1 MDKKTHKLAWAS
13 TVLVTAGCIG
23 LLQVHGIRFWTVQIG
38 PIGWAWSV
46 LLELAALWL
55 WWRRSVAMRSLG
67 LLASVL
73 LLAGPLYQVGSPLI
87 EDLMLAE
94 HTDRSRDR
102 LVPMLESEIATLERQ
117 LAAYTANSKHRAG
130 WLPSIEET
138 AARLSTTRARLAD
151 LYVQPPAATEEQT
164 AQRAGVIAMQLVAL
178 VLFQVTAVLGIT
190 AMAQVHE
197 RGVTKLCPV
206 KPRAERSAP
215 KRARRARQARP
226 ATTKVPAAA
235 KTGEST
241 RGAPLSGSVLPGR
254 FYPSSRQDGP
264 A

>member
-1 MDKKTHKLAWAS
+1 MDKKTHKLARAS

-23 LLQVHGIRFWTVQIG
+23 LLQVHGIRFWSVQIG
-38 PIGWAWSV
+38 PIGWAWSA

-87 EDLMLAE
+87 EDLVLAT

-102 LVPMLESEIATLERQ
+102 LVPMLESEIAMLERQ

-138 AARLSTTRARLAD
+138 AARLSTSRARLAD
-151 LYVQPPAATEEQT
+151 LYVQPPAATAEQT
-164 AQRAGVIAMQLVAL
+164 TQRAGVIAMQLVAL

-190 AMAQVHE
+190 AMAHE
-197 RGVTKLCPV
+197 RGVTNLCPV

-215 KRARRARQARP
+215 KRARRARRARP
-226 ATTKVPAAA
+226 ATPKVPAAA

-241 RGAPLSGSVLPGR
+241 RRAPPSGSVLPGR